1 MKKHLLPVSAL
12 LGGLLFLSSCQ
23 KEESAVGNVPNE
35 GQQRVMDSIQ
45 AHGGAEKW
53 YENGPL
59 KFRWVYHM
67 SDKGPEAVVNTLQT
81 VDPKTM
87 NVVHEVAD
95 SNIRFGIKDGQY
107 WISPADA
114 EFTPPAKFWALTPFY
129 FIGIP
134 FVFNDPNARFEKLD
148 EKITFEGKDYDQV
161 KVTYTSEAGDSPDDW
176 YVLAIDPETKLTR
189 GAYYIVTHP
198 LVAPDGPG
206 PAKFIS
212 LDGLTDVSGVQLAS
226 GHRTFQMEDGK
237 IGDQMRFTEV
247 SEVGFV
253 PEESVDFSI
262 PEGSG
267 KL

>member
-1 MKKHLLPVSAL
+1 MHLFPRSAL
-12 LGGLLFLSSCQ
+12 LGGLLALASCQ
-23 KEESAVGNVPNE
+23 KNESATGDVPKE
-35 GQQRVMDSIQ
+35 GQQLVMDSMQ
-45 AHGGAEKW
+45 AHGGTEKW
-53 YENGPL
+53 YGNGPL
-59 KFRWVYHM
+59 RFRWTYHM
-67 SDKGPEAVVNTLQT
+67 TDKGPQAVVNTLQT

-95 SNIRFGIKDGQY
+95 SKIRFGIKGGQY

-134 FVFNDPNARFEKLD
+134 FVFNDPNARFEKLA
-148 EKITFEGKDYDQV
+148 EKITFEGKEYDQV
-161 KVTYTSEAGDSPDDW
+161 KITYTSEAGDSPDDW
-176 YVLAIDPETKLTR
+176 YVLVIDPETKLTK

-206 PAKFIS
+206 PAKFIT
-212 LDGLTDVSGVQLAS
+212 LDGLKDVSGLLLAS
-226 GHRTFQMEDGK
+226 GHRTFKIEDGK
-237 IGDQMRFTEV
+237 IGAQMRFTEV

-253 PEESVDFSI
+253 PEDAVDFSI
-262 PEGSG
+262 PVDAE